1 MNPIHFA
8 LLVLFSLML
17 SAGQVLFKVTAKGLP
32 DLNQFQALFMY
43 FLTSVSFWIAI
54 ILYGAATMIWIFILK
69 FVPLSQAYPF
79 AALGFIFVP
88 LASVIFFN
96 EPINAPY
103 ILGSV
108 LIICGLGV
116 ISFYSNA

>member
-1 MNPIHFA
+1 MNPLHFS

-32 DLNQFQALFMY
+32 DLNDFHALFMY
-43 FLTSVSFWIAI
+43 FLTSISFWIALV
-54 ILYGAATMIWIFILK
+54 LYGTATMIWIFILK
-69 FVPLSQAYPF
+69 FIPLSQAYPF

-88 LASVIFFN
+88 LASVIFFQ
-96 EPINAPY
+96 EPINTPY
-103 ILGSV
+103 ILGSA
-108 LIICGLGV
+108 LIIAGLGV